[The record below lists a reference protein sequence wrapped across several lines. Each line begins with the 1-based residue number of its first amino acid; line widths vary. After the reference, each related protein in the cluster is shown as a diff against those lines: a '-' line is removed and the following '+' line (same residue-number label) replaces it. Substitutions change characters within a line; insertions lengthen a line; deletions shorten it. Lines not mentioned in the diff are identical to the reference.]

1 MLEEDIEIDSEFFK
15 LKIDVQNEIIK
26 NLIEQTDFK
35 LSKINI
41 DKLVSKIEIE
51 RINYYLE
58 KAIESKR
65 PKAKRYKK
73 VLVKDESE

>member
-1 MLEEDIEIDSEFFK
+1 MLEEDIEIDSDFFK

-73 VLVKDESE
+73 VLVKDDSE